1 MPLYCNNNTGKDKA
15 NTKMNQFIN
24 FWQHIPEHIRPNI
37 FRIGQFQV
45 RYYGLMYIAAF
56 TTLYLLSL
64 HRLKNEKFNYSKT
77 DIENYLVWAIAGLL
91 IGARLGYV
99 FFYNFSYYISNPLET
114 ILPFSFSNGFHFTGL
129 AGMSYH
135 GGLLGVIFSSSIF
148 CHKYKINFWQ
158 LADFLIPSIP
168 MGYSFGRIGNFIN
181 GELYGRITN
190 APWGMYFPLDMSNKL
205 RHPSQLYEAFLEG
218 ILLFVILWSLR
229 KKRLFDGMFLALY
242 LIGYGS
248 VRFFIEFVRDPDP
261 QIGFLLGFITMGQL
275 LCLFMIL
282 MGSGIFFW
290 RKWKYR

>member
-1 MPLYCNNNTGKDKA
+1 MPVTNST
-15 NTKMNQFIN
+15 NQFIN
-24 FWQHIPEHIRPNI
+24 FWQHIPEHIKPDI
-37 FRIGQFQV
+37 FQIGQFQV

-56 TTLYLLSL
+56 ITLYLLSL

-77 DIENYLVWAIAGLL
+77 DIENYLVWAVAGLL
-91 IGARLGYV
+91 IGARSGYV
-99 FFYNFSYYISNPLET
+99 LFYNFSYYISNPLE
-114 ILPFSFSNGFHFTGL
+114 IIIPFSFSNGFHFTGL

-135 GGLLGVIFSSSIF
+135 GGLIGVLISSNIF
-148 CHKYKINFWQ
+148 CRKYKINFWQ
-158 LADFLIPSIP
+158 FGDFLVPSIP

-181 GELYGRITN
+181 GELYGRITD

-218 ILLFVILWSLR
+218 VLLFVILWSLR

-275 LCLFMIL
+275 LCLCMVLI
-282 MGSGIFFW
+282 GAGIFFW
-290 RKWKYR
+290 RKGK